1 MEVILLRSAN
11 LEENK
16 VRVSELTLNCWHGQD
31 WKLLIIIYF
40 KKQDHGITISLWLV
54 TFIYYRH
61 HSMWL
66 IRERP
71 TWKRTEADAPQPW
84 WVLRWQSSP
93 IYQPCEWTIMK
104 ADLLA
109 PNKSSRS
116 CFLEQGAATSA
127 THWQSFRFMSKI
139 IYFYYFKLLCFVV
152 AFYVAN
158 HLCKI

>member
-1 MEVILLRSAN
+1 MRFNFPPERLQCHICETCPEFPPRHSCEAECMFMPICVLSTYFSLGFSSFLIHLFPILHYEFDEVQKNVPPFFGQSCKFITWRRRKSHESDPSQDHN

-66 IRERP
+66 I
-71 TWKRTEADAPQPW
+71 
-84 WVLRWQSSP
+84 V
-93 IYQPCEWTIMK
+93 
-104 ADLLA
+104 
-109 PNKSSRS
+109 
-116 CFLEQGAATSA
+116 F
-127 THWQSFRFMSKI
+127 
-139 IYFYYFKLLCFVV
+139 
-152 AFYVAN
+152 
-158 HLCKI
+158 